1 MVSKQE
7 KNEHDSAFFVYYWKT
22 YVAKYTIH
30 LANEQIVVI
39 AVVVAVVVVVIKFGI
54 RIRTGQYTL
63 LTACKVEPF
72 GLRLGNK

>member
-1 MVSKQE
+1 MCMVSKQE

-39 AVVVAVVVVVIKFGI
+39 AVVVAVIKFGI
-54 RIRTGQYTL
+54 RIRTGQYIL
-63 LTACKVEPF
+63 LTVCKVEPF